1 MRCSKMID
9 PSKTIEKI
17 ELTNGETLEIHDLS
31 RKIVTDTWLV
41 SLVFRITID
50 LNKIKVNMTLTP
62 SDKQI
67 IDALGDQLV
76 YEVKHE
82 RNFISDQQK
91 DTVFDDLRDSF
102 LSTNLK
108 YLSHPKFSVKYAV
121 KTYHDK
127 KKRFG

>member
-1 MRCSKMID
+1 MID
-9 PSKTIEKI
+9 QSKPIEKI
-17 ELTNGETLEIHDLS
+17 ELTNGETLEIYDLS
-31 RKIVTDTWLV
+31 RKVAADTWLV
-41 SLVFRITID
+41 AAAFRITLD
-50 LNKIKVNMTLTP
+50 VNKIKVNSPLTP
-62 SDKQI
+62 TDKHI
-67 IDALGDQLV
+67 IDTLDDQLV

-91 DTVFDDLRDSF
+91 DTVFDDIRDSF

-108 YLSHPKFSVKYAV
+108 YLSHPKFAVKYAV

>member
-1 MRCSKMID
+1 M
-9 PSKTIEKI
+9 
-17 ELTNGETLEIHDLS
+17 EIYDLS
-31 RKIVTDTWLV
+31 RKVAADTWLV
-41 SLVFRITID
+41 AAAFRITLD
-50 LNKIKVNMTLTP
+50 VNKIKVNSPLTP
-62 SDKQI
+62 TDKHI
-67 IDALGDQLV
+67 IDTLDDQLV

-91 DTVFDDLRDSF
+91 DTVFDDIRDSF

-108 YLSHPKFSVKYAV
+108 YLSHPKFAVKYAV